1 MPKIY
6 TKNGDNG
13 ITSSFDG
20 TKISKTNKICCFIG
34 EIDELSSRIG
44 IVYSLIPEKLKHS
57 HGIKELNIKTDVK
70 NYPKFGCRSG
80 KEPTSPEKIS
90 ITYLNILNT
99 ITNIQ
104 RTLQQIN
111 SIISKNSKIEEDI
124 TKQYVTD
131 IENNID
137 FMSVQLPP
145 LTKFILPG
153 VSHCD
158 AHVHIC
164 RTQTRKVE
172 RLLIEIKPDIYIGE
186 NIFKYMNRLSD
197 FFFILARWI
206 CYKENL
212 SDRF

>member
-13 ITSSFDG
+13 TTRLYDG
-20 TKISKTNKICCFIG
+20 TQISKTNKICCFIG
-34 EIDELSSRIG
+34 EMDELSSRIG
-44 IVYSLIPEKLKHS
+44 IVYSLIPEKINIS
-57 HGIKELNIKTDVK
+57 HGIKTVNQP
-70 NYPKFGCRSG
+70 NYPKIGCG
-80 KEPTSPEKIS
+80 VEKEPISPERIS
-90 ITYLNILNT
+90 ITYFNISTTL
-99 ITNIQ
+99 TNIQ
-104 RTLQQIN
+104 RILQQIN
-111 SIISKNSKIEEDI
+111 SIISKNSEIEEDI
-124 TKQYVTD
+124 TKQQVIN

-137 FMSVQLPP
+137 FMSIQLPP

-153 VSHCD
+153 ASHCD

-172 RLLIEIKPDIYIGE
+172 RFLVDIKQDICLGE
-186 NIFKYMNRLSD
+186 NTFKYMNRLSD
-197 FFFILARWI
+197 FFFVLARWI